1 MNDDTIRET
10 MYFARPGPGN
20 TGRALLLARERALA
34 LDVRTVIVATTS
46 GATAVKALGV
56 FGGERHRLVVVS
68 HSTGFKGPDTQ
79 ELLPEHRQA
88 LAEAGVPVVT
98 TTHAFG
104 GVGRA
109 VRRRLNTYQVDE
121 IVAYTLRVLGE
132 GAKVAC
138 EVTLMAADAGLVRT
152 DADAIALGG
161 TGNGLDTALVL
172 KPAHAQDFF
181 ALRIREIICKPRL

>member
-1 MNDDTIRET
+1 MTDDIAREIV
-10 MYFARPGPGN
+10 YFARPGPGN
-20 TGRALLLARERALA
+20 TGRALLLARDRALA
-34 LDVRTVIVATTS
+34 LDVRSVIVATTS
-46 GATAVKALGV
+46 GATAVKAMAI
-56 FGGERHRLVVVS
+56 FGEERRRLVVVS
-68 HSTGFKGPDTQ
+68 HSTGFKGADTQ

-88 LAEAGVPVVT
+88 LADAGVPVVT

-104 GVGRA
+104 GIGRS
-109 VRRRLNTYQVDE
+109 VRRRFSTYQVDE
-121 IVAYTLRVLGE
+121 IIAHTLKVMGD

-152 DADAIALGG
+152 DGDAIALGG